1 MGKNGNGNAVKSTNR
16 GLRNTAE
23 TNSLNAIEPQSNVDT
38 VEEIEKSITLTVS
51 ELRSVVCTE
60 IVKVIDVFKIELAA
74 RLDLIDDSL
83 IEIKTIQTTIVED
96 LAKRFNGVDSEIRKL
111 HNINQEVEKTL
122 TENKTLLSGHPSTA
136 TEKPLKCETSIED
149 ALAEIREQDRK
160 KNNFILFNIPESK
173 SLNGVVR
180 SEDDKNKFISITQSL
195 NVKNNDADISFI
207 RLGKPT
213 AEKMRPLVIKG
224 SSVLKSEMFQK
235 IKNLKDLPVDHEHKK

>member
-1 MGKNGNGNAVKSTNR
+1 M
-16 GLRNTAE
+16 
-23 TNSLNAIEPQSNVDT
+23 
-38 VEEIEKSITLTVS
+38 
-51 ELRSVVCTE
+51 
-60 IVKVIDVFKIELAA
+60 
-74 RLDLIDDSL
+74 
-83 IEIKTIQTTIVED
+83 
-96 LAKRFNGVDSEIRKL
+96 
-111 HNINQEVEKTL
+111 EKTL
-122 TENKTLLSGHPSTA
+122 TENKTLLSGHSSTA

-235 IKNLKDLPVDHEHKK
+235 IKNLKDLPVDHEHKKIVLRHDLTKKQLGAERILVKEMKRRRENGETVFIRNGVIISRAVRDDSAQH